1 MAMTSNGARK
11 RPMHGAGSAH
21 EHRKKHQHRPNNVSP
36 AVVELQRTRQ
46 CLPIYAHRSKII
58 DAVKNHQV
66 VILVGETGSGK
77 TTQIPQYIWESDR
90 AHARVAITQPRRV
103 AAITVAQ
110 RVCEEANRGPL
121 GDSVGYCVRFDDTT
135 SKNTKLKFMTDGML
149 VREALLSPTL
159 ERYSVIVLDEAHER
173 TLQTDILFG
182 IVKRAMRQRKNLKV
196 VVMSATLDVALFR
209 RFFEDFKPSILQIP
223 GRQFQVDVFY
233 TAKTQPDYLDSAL
246 VAVLQIHL
254 DEKTSN
260 GSILVFL
267 TGQEDIET
275 LETLLDEYARSLPAD
290 ALKLMVCP
298 IFAAMPREQQM
309 KVFDPAPA
317 GVRKVIL
324 ATNIAETS
332 ITINGVRY
340 VIDTGLVKQRS
351 FVASSGMEML
361 QTESVS
367 KAQAWQRTGR
377 AGREAPGICYRLFP
391 EETFEQLPERA
402 IADIQRVSLE
412 VVVLQLKCMGIDDV
426 LGFDFIE
433 KPLKTS
439 LVKALEKLYALGA
452 LDNKATELGCAEEA
466 LSVVSMLS
474 VESIFYSPRDKKAEA
489 AQSRARFIAYE
500 GDQITLLNVFNAYVQ
515 CGAKQRNKWCRD
527 HYINHRAMTR
537 VESVRMQLKGYLE
550 KLELPIDSSFPD
562 IDPLRKSIV
571 AGFFLNTAMRSVAEG
586 LGGSKTAYKTMCGRS
601 EIVKVHPSSSLFMR
615 NPPPK
620 WVVYNELVFTSKHYI
635 RSVLVIEKEWLVEL
649 APTFFAKKSSPT
661 RLYVKGVFLGYKR
674 GLRNQYS
681 HTALVKIQGLT
692 DKKDVDFYLGKKIAY
707 IYKAKSLKNGS
718 QFRVV
723 WGKVMRAHGS
733 NGVVRA
739 KFAKNLPAEAMS
751 KSVRVML
758 YPSRV

>member
-1 MAMTSNGARK
+1 MAIPSRGNGAQRK
-11 RPMHGAGSAH
+11 RPMSSGPSFTHH
-21 EHRKKHQHRPNNVSP
+21 KKRPHASP
-36 AVVELQRTRQ
+36 AITELQRTRQ
-46 CLPIYAHRSKII
+46 RLPIYAHRSRII
-58 DAVKNHQV
+58 EAVNGHQV

-121 GDSVGYCVRFDDTT
+121 GDAVGYCVRFDDTT
-135 SKNTKLKFMTDGML
+135 SKNTRLKFMTDGML

-159 ERYSVIVLDEAHER
+159 ERYSVVVLDEAHER

-182 IVKRAMRQRKNLKV
+182 IVKRAMRKRKDLKV

-209 RFFEDFKPSILQIP
+209 RFFADFEPSVIQIP
-223 GRQFQVDVFY
+223 GRMFQVDVFY

-275 LETLLDEYARSLPAD
+275 LETLLEEYARSLPAD

-309 KVFDPAPA
+309 KVFEPAPA
-317 GVRKVIL
+317 G
-324 ATNIAETS
+324 
-332 ITINGVRY
+332 
-340 VIDTGLVKQRS
+340 
-351 FVASSGMEML
+351 
-361 QTESVS
+361 
-367 KAQAWQRTGR
+367 
-377 AGREAPGICYRLFP
+377 
-391 EETFEQLPERA
+391 
-402 IADIQRVSLE
+402 
-412 VVVLQLKCMGIDDV
+412 LKCMGIDDV

-452 LDNKATELGCAEEA
+452 LDNKGKLTTRGRQMAGLPVEPMYAVMLLKATELGCAEEA
-466 LSVVSMLS
+466 LSVVAMLS

-489 AQSRARFIAYE
+489 AQSRARFVAYE
-500 GDQITLLNVFNAYVQ
+500 GDQITLLNVFNGYTQ

-527 HYINHRAMTR
+527 HYINYRAMTR
-537 VESVRMQLKGYLE
+537 VESVRLQLKGYLE

-635 RSVLVIEKEWLVEL
+635 RTVVVYAAHTFSPSLVQFIRLNSVKMV
-649 APTFFAKKSSPT
+649 ASAGQPT

-681 HTALVKIQGLT
+681 HTALVKVQGLT

-739 KFAKNLPAEAMS
+739 KFAKNLPAEAIS

>member
-1 MAMTSNGARK
+1 MTVSSSSSGAPRK
-11 RPMHGAGSAH
+11 RPIQAPAWGY
-21 EHRKKHQHRPNNVSP
+21 EHHKKHQQQHQHHQQQPHTTSAAAEV
-36 AVVELQRTRQ
+36 QRTRQ
-46 CLPIYAHRSKII
+46 RLPIYAHRNTIVE
-58 DAVKNHQV
+58 AVKSNQV
-66 VILVGETGSGK
+66 IILVGETGSGK
-77 TTQIPQYIWESDR
+77 TTQIPQYIWENDR
-90 AHARVAITQPRRV
+90 VHARVAITQPRRV

-135 SKNTKLKFMTDGML
+135 STNTRLKFMTDGML

-159 ERYSVIVLDEAHER
+159 ERYSVVVLDEAHER

-182 IVKRAMRQRKNLKV
+182 IVKRAMLKRKDLKV
-196 VVMSATLDVALFR
+196 VVMSATLDVALFQN
-209 RFFEDFKPSILQIP
+209 FFESFKPSVLQIP
-223 GRQFQVDVFY
+223 GRMFQVDVFY

-254 DEKTSN
+254 QEKMVK

-275 LETLLDEYARSLPAD
+275 LESLLEEYARSLPPGV
-290 ALKLMVCP
+290 LKLVVCP

-309 KVFDPAPA
+309 KVFEPAPE

-332 ITINGVRY
+332 ITINGVRH
-340 VIDTGLVKQRS
+340 VVDTGLVKQRS

-361 QTESVS
+361 QTEPVS

-391 EETFEQLPERA
+391 EEMFEQLPERA
-402 IADIQRVSLE
+402 IPDIQRVSLE

-439 LVKALEKLYALGA
+439 LIKAHEKLYALEA
-452 LDNKATELGCAEEA
+452 LDTKGKLTTRGRQMAGLPVEPMYAVMLLKATELGCAEEA
-466 LSVVSMLS
+466 LTVVAMLS

-489 AQSRARFIAYE
+489 AQSRARFLAYE
-500 GDQITLLNVFNAYVQ
+500 GDQITLLNVFNGYIQ
-515 CGAKQRNKWCRD
+515 CGVKQRTKWCRD
-527 HYINHRAMTR
+527 HFINHRAMTR
-537 VESVRMQLKGYLE
+537 VESVRLQLKTYLE
-550 KLELPIDSSFPD
+550 KLELPIDSRFPD

-586 LGGSKTAYKTMCGRS
+586 LGGGSKTAYKTICGPS
-601 EIVKVHPSSSLFMR
+601 DIVKVHPSSSLFMR

-635 RSVLVIEKEWLVEL
+635 RSVLVIENEWLVEL
-649 APTFFAKKSSPT
+649 APTFFAKK
-661 RLYVKGVFLGYKR
+661 
-674 GLRNQYS
+674 N
-681 HTALVKIQGLT
+681 
-692 DKKDVDFYLGKKIAY
+692 
-707 IYKAKSLKNGS
+707 
-718 QFRVV
+718 
-723 WGKVMRAHGS
+723 RAT
-733 NGVVRA
+733 
-739 KFAKNLPAEAMS
+739 L
-751 KSVRVML
+751 
-758 YPSRV
+758 

>member
-1 MAMTSNGARK
+1 MAIPSRGNGAQRK
-11 RPMHGAGSAH
+11 RPMSSGPSFTHH
-21 EHRKKHQHRPNNVSP
+21 KKRPHASP
-36 AVVELQRTRQ
+36 AITELQRTRQ
-46 CLPIYAHRSKII
+46 RLPIYAHRSRII
-58 DAVKNHQV
+58 EAVNGHQV

-121 GDSVGYCVRFDDTT
+121 GDAVGYCVRFDDTT
-135 SKNTKLKFMTDGML
+135 SKNTRLKFMTDGML

-159 ERYSVIVLDEAHER
+159 ERYSVVVLDEAHER

-182 IVKRAMRQRKNLKV
+182 IVKRAMRKRKDLKV

-209 RFFEDFKPSILQIP
+209 RFFADFEPSVIQIP
-223 GRQFQVDVFY
+223 GRMFQVDVFY

-275 LETLLDEYARSLPAD
+275 LETLLEEYARSLPAD

-309 KVFDPAPA
+309 KVFELAP
-317 GVRKVIL
+317 
-324 ATNIAETS
+324 
-332 ITINGVRY
+332 
-340 VIDTGLVKQRS
+340 
-351 FVASSGMEML
+351 SG
-361 QTESVS
+361 
-367 KAQAWQRTGR
+367 
-377 AGREAPGICYRLFP
+377 
-391 EETFEQLPERA
+391 
-402 IADIQRVSLE
+402 
-412 VVVLQLKCMGIDDV
+412 LKCMGIDDV

-452 LDNKATELGCAEEA
+452 LDNKGKLTTRGRQMAGLPVEPMYAVMLLKATELGCAEEA
-466 LSVVSMLS
+466 LTVVAMLS

-489 AQSRARFIAYE
+489 AQSRARFVAYE
-500 GDQITLLNVFNAYVQ
+500 GDQITLLNVFNGYTQ

-527 HYINHRAMTR
+527 HYINYRAMTR
-537 VESVRMQLKGYLE
+537 VESVRLQLKGYLE

-635 RSVLVIEKEWLVEL
+635 RTVVVYAAHTFSPSLVQFIRLNSVKMV
-649 APTFFAKKSSPT
+649 ASAGQPT

-681 HTALVKIQGLT
+681 HTALVKVQGLT

-739 KFAKNLPAEAMS
+739 KFAKNLPAEAIS

>member
-46 CLPIYAHRSKII
+46 RLPIYAHRSKII

>member
-46 CLPIYAHRSKII
+46 RLPIYAHRSKII

-635 RSVLVIEKEWLVEL
+635 RSVLVIEKEWLGEL